1 MERPQPLSPKEAK
14 KEILLKLAEG
24 KLDLSDHCKYESMP
38 KRNIFTPDIILALE
52 VGEIKR
58 KPEWDEEHQNWKYR
72 VEGFDEENDELIII
86 TVILEYLIII
96 TAF

>member
-1 MERPQPLSPKEAK
+1 MERPQPLSPERAKE
-14 KEILLKLAEG
+14 EILLKLAEG

-38 KRNIFTPDIILALE
+38 KRKIFIQDIVIALE
-52 VGEIKR
+52 IGEIKR
-58 KPEWDEEHQNWKYR
+58 VPEWDDDYQNWKYR

-86 TVILEYLIII
+86 TVILDYLIIV